1 MEYLDFVAAGAVAVA
16 VGSMIYLGL
25 AVVENSD
32 FSNADAHADMV
43 ALAVAATFVSVMIA
57 QRPGWF

>member
-1 MEYLDFVAAGAVAVA
+1 LEYLDFVAAGAVAVA

-32 FSNADAHADMV
+32 FSNADARADMV

-57 QRPGWF
+57 QRPG